1 MDYNKKVEEF
11 HRAFKRPVREEPG
24 FESEESKKLRVRL
37 LKEEVDELKEA
48 LEEDDKVGVLDAL
61 VDIQYIL
68 SGTVVEFGFQKLF
81 DDAFEEIH
89 SSNMSKLD
97 ENGKPILRED
107 GKVLKSENYR
117 KPDLK
122 QFLD

>member
-11 HRAFKRPVREEPG
+11 HEAFRRPVREKPG
-24 FESEESKKLRVRL
+24 FESEESKALRVRL
-37 LKEEVDELKEA
+37 LREEVDELAEA
-48 LEEDDKVGVLDAL
+48 LEKDDKIGVLDAL

-68 SGTVVEFGFQKLF
+68 SGSIVEFGFQKVF
-81 DDAFEEIH
+81 DEAFEEIH
-89 SSNMSKLD
+89 DSNMSKLD

-107 GKVLKSENYR
+107 GKVLKSDRYR

-122 QFLD
+122 KILK